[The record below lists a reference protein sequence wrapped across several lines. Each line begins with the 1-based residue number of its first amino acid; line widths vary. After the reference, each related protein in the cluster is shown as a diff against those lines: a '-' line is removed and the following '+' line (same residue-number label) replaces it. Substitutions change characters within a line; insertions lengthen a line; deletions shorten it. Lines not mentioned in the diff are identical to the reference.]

1 MLSPLSNDQQM
12 SPLSTPGSVYPWQK
26 LEEREFDE
34 IHSLVYTE
42 INSWKTPER
51 KAIRECQEIKTRPGP
66 LAVKL

>member
-42 INSWKTPER
+42 INSWKTPLRER
-51 KAIRECQEIKTRPGP
+51 PYANARKSRQGWVPWP
-66 LAVKL
+66 